1 MTRWADAAHAATPP
15 WEAFGVDSTR
25 LPRHVAVIM
34 DGNGRWAKQR
44 GLARSEGHRA
54 GVEAVRRVIRAA
66 AQMGI
71 PALTL
76 YAFSAE
82 NWKRPASEV
91 EFLWKLLADTFQHDL
106 PELKTNGVR
115 VRVLGERDGL
125 PPGVVSALRA
135 AEEETAANT
144 GLQAAFA
151 VNYGARQDILRVVRA
166 AVRLAKDGRLKVE
179 DVDEAWVNAQ
189 LSTAGLPE
197 LDLLIRSGG
206 EMRVSNF
213 LLWELAYAEFW
224 STPVLWP
231 DFTAEDFYRAIADF
245 QQRERRFGGIPE

>member
-1 MTRWADAAHAATPP
+1 
-15 WEAFGVDSTR
+15 
-25 LPRHVAVIM
+25 M